1 MRNKRAV
8 RRKRVGKMEHPS
20 NFVDLT
26 GRKFQSWTV
35 ESLSHTKG
43 WRLYW
48 NCRCDCGNQ
57 KVMRG
62 DSIQKIQVPYCS
74 QCKPRNAVL
83 DIDAIP
89 DGVAAQ
95 VRERKSGI
103 FQNTFIVDG
112 PVVYGYTSNA
122 ECFLFDTADIEKT
135 KKHTWSRK
143 HMRDGWYV
151 YTVVKQKFTYFHTLI
166 LDNLECRKRIDHIN
180 RDRLDN
186 RKCNLRVVTR
196 SQNCAN
202 RGSFKNSVSQ
212 YKGVHWNK
220 KMELWEAAIRKDGIQ
235 TAIGAFNDEVAAASA
250 YNDYARKMWGEYAAL
265 NDIEEVDYKRMRW
278 IIVNKVDK

>member
-151 YTVVKQKFTYFHTLI
+151 YTVKNRNSLIFTL
-166 LDNLECRKRIDHIN
+166 
-180 RDRLDN
+180 
-186 RKCNLRVVTR
+186 
-196 SQNCAN
+196 
-202 RGSFKNSVSQ
+202 
-212 YKGVHWNK
+212 
-220 KMELWEAAIRKDGIQ
+220 
-235 TAIGAFNDEVAAASA
+235 
-250 YNDYARKMWGEYAAL
+250 
-265 NDIEEVDYKRMRW
+265 
-278 IIVNKVDK
+278 